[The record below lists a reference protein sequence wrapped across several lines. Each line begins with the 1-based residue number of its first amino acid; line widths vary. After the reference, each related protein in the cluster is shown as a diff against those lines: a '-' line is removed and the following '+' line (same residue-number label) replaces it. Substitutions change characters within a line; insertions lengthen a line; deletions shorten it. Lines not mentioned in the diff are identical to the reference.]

1 MKASEPV
8 RDLVMIHGAWQGS
21 WAWAALIPK
30 LEASGF
36 RCHAVDMPGNGHDR
50 TRPED
55 VSMAI
60 YMAYLRG
67 VLDGIGGPVIVIG
80 HSSGGIIASQLG
92 EEEAKRVKSILY
104 IAGMMLPSGMK
115 FAELVADFSKN
126 DPAALGIVP
135 YLAWSRDRETS
146 TVKPGAARN
155 IFYQDCS
162 NPKANAA
169 AKLLRP
175 HPERG
180 RDIAA
185 RLTKGRF
192 GRIPRAF
199 IEARLDQS
207 VLHKMQRRMQKLV
220 PGAHRYSID
229 SGHAPQLA
237 QPDALAKIIGRAIA
251 GLLD

>member
-115 FAELVADFSKN
+115 FAELVANFPRMTRLRSASCRTWPGQGTAK
-126 DPAALGIVP
+126 PAPLNLARPEKYSIKIVP
-135 YLAWSRDRETS
+135 T
-146 TVKPGAARN
+146 P
-155 IFYQDCS
+155 
-162 NPKANAA
+162 
-169 AKLLRP
+169 RP
-175 HPERG
+175 M
-180 RDIAA
+180 
-185 RLTKGRF
+185 
-192 GRIPRAF
+192 PRP
-199 IEARLDQS
+199 S
-207 VLHKMQRRMQKLV
+207 
-220 PGAHRYSID
+220 Y
-229 SGHAPQLA
+229 
-237 QPDALAKIIGRAIA
+237 
-251 GLLD
+251 